1 MPGKIQVVVKSLG
14 LIVVGS
20 ALVLSAEATAQSPS
34 SDERRALLARDVCV
48 GPLARFAN
56 AQSGDVSFQD
66 GRFRVERAGGSVTV
80 FENSLRVT
88 ELPGFTYTSYDN
100 CVERYLSGAERTRR
114 AEDSKR
120 QSDAFLA
127 GYELGEIL
135 SVGICLRSAAMG
147 GFYFGDRQSGNIPY
161 QEDQLRKLLLSTG
174 KSIARRMRRLNNR
187 APELDLDS
195 GLNFYRF
202 VPDRPVPY
210 FDTRDA
216 QDFADQLTDVA
227 SASAEDEDY
236 VKLGL
241 VVGRMD
247 VTFKLSAGISALY
260 QSVQG
265 NFDARAARANQFL
278 PPTLDCLASS
288 YTQDTSRLR
297 QALSSL
303 GIQSVRAPPLVIAT
317 SQDVVERF
325 NNDVTSSIKQT
336 IARQR

>member
-1 MPGKIQVVVKSLG
+1 MRLLC
-14 LIVVGS
+14 LIGV
-20 ALVLSAEATAQSPS
+20 ALALCCARASAQSS
-34 SDERRALLARDVCV
+34 SPDERRALLARDVCV

-56 AQSGDVSFQD
+56 AQDGNVSFQD
-66 GRFRVERAGGSVTV
+66 GRFRVERAGSSVTV

-88 ELPGFTYTSYDN
+88 ELQGFTYTSYDS
-100 CVERYLSGAERTRR
+100 CVDRFLSASERTRR

-120 QSDAFLA
+120 QNDAFLA
-127 GYELGEIL
+127 GYELGGIL
-135 SVGICLRSAAMG
+135 SVGMCLRYAAMG
-147 GFYFGDRQSGNIPY
+147 GFYFGDRQSGNVPF

-187 APELDLDS
+187 APELDLDN

-210 FDTRDA
+210 FDMRDA

-227 SASAEDEDY
+227 SASADDEDY

-247 VTFKLSAGISALY
+247 KTFQLSAGISALH

-265 NFDARAARANQFL
+265 NFNARTARANQFL

-288 YTQDTSRLR
+288 YAQDTSRLR
-297 QALSSL
+297 QALSNL
-303 GIQSVRAPPLVIAT
+303 GMQSVRAPPLVIAT

-325 NNDVTSSIKQT
+325 NNDVTSSIRQA